1 MGRPPRVEVRMSGN
15 AQREA
20 VEGVG
25 YWLPTTIDT
34 SVAHIARVYDFFLGG
49 KDNFPA
55 DREAAARILKGNP
68 GMRDTCREQREFLRR
83 AVRFLAESGIR
94 QFIDIGTGLPT
105 QENTHE
111 VAQKIAP
118 EAHIAYVDNDPI
130 VLAHA
135 RVLMAGRDVG
145 RTVFIHADAREPGK
159 LLADPALADVI
170 DFTQPVA
177 VLLIG
182 ILHFMPDSDNPGEL
196 IRTLLDAV
204 PEGSYLAI
212 SQGTSDYAPE
222 MGDAVQAAYQASSM
236 PCRVRTS
243 AEVMALLEGVELVEP
258 GLVLLAEWRPDG
270 PVPPNRQE
278 ITYAAVGRK
287 I

>member
-1 MGRPPRVEVRMSGN
+1 MSDR
-15 AQREA
+15 ALRQ
-20 VEGVG
+20 EGTAG
-25 YWLPTTIDT
+25 SGEWLPTTIDT
-34 SVAHIARVYDFFLGG
+34 TTAHIARVYDYFLGG

-68 GMRDTCREQREFLRR
+68 GMRDTCREQREYLRR
-83 AVRFLAESGIR
+83 AVRFLANAGIR

-111 VAQKIAP
+111 VAQRITPDARV
-118 EAHIAYVDNDPI
+118 AYIDNDPI

-135 RVLMAGRDVG
+135 RVLMADQDRG
-145 RTVFIHADAREPGK
+145 RTVFIHADARDPEK
-159 LLADPALADVI
+159 LLADPALTDVI

-177 VLLIG
+177 VLMIG
-182 ILHFMPDSDNPGEL
+182 ILHFMPDEERPGEL
-196 IRTLLDAV
+196 IGTLLDAV
-204 PEGSYLAI
+204 PEGSYLAV
-212 SQGTSDYAPE
+212 SHGTPDFAPE

-236 PCRVRTS
+236 PCRVRSS
-243 AEVMALLEGVELVEP
+243 AEVMELLQGVELVDP
-258 GLVLLAEWRPDG
+258 GLVLLAEWRPDS
-270 PVPPNRQE
+270 PVPANRQQ

>member
-1 MGRPPRVEVRMSGN
+1 MSEHV
-15 AQREA
+15 QRSATAPTA
-20 VEGVG
+20 V
-25 YWLPTTIDT
+25 IDT

-83 AVRFLAESGIR
+83 AVRFLTHAGIR

-111 VAQKIAP
+111 VAQAIAP
-118 EAHIAYVDNDPI
+118 EARVAYVDNDPI

-135 RVLMAGRDVG
+135 RVLMADQDHG
-145 RTVFIHADAREPGK
+145 RTIFIHADARDPK
-159 LLADPALADVI
+159 ALLADPTLRTVI
-170 DFTQPVA
+170 DFTQPIA

-182 ILHFMPDSDNPGEL
+182 ILHFMPDHDNPRAL
-196 IRTLLDAV
+196 ISALLDAV
-204 PEGSYLAI
+204 PAGSYLAI
-212 SQGTSDYAPE
+212 SHGTPDFAPE
-222 MGDAVQAAYQASSM
+222 VGGAVQAAYQTSAI
-236 PCRVRTS
+236 PCRVRT
-243 AEVMALLEGVELVEP
+243 AEEVMGLLAGVELVDP

-270 PVPPNRQE
+270 PVPANRQR

-287 I
+287 G

>member
-1 MGRPPRVEVRMSGN
+1 MSERVLRQASTPPTV
-15 AQREA
+15 
-20 VEGVG
+20 
-25 YWLPTTIDT
+25 IDT
-34 SVAHIARVYDFFLGG
+34 STAHIARVYDYFLGG

-83 AVRFLAESGIR
+83 AVRFLTRAGIR

-111 VAQKIAP
+111 VAQAIA
-118 EAHIAYVDNDPI
+118 ADARVAYVDNDPI

-135 RVLMAGRDVG
+135 RVLMADQDHG
-145 RTVFIHADAREPGK
+145 RTVFIHADARDPQS
-159 LLADPALADVI
+159 LLADSTLRSVI
-170 DFTQPVA
+170 DFDQPVA

-182 ILHFMPDSDNPGEL
+182 ILHFMPDHDHPEHL
-196 IRTLLDAV
+196 IRTLLDAL
-204 PEGSYLAI
+204 PDSSYLAA
-212 SQGTSDYAPE
+212 SHGTPDFAPE
-222 MGDAVQAAYQASSM
+222 VGGAVQAAYQASSM
-236 PCRVRTS
+236 PCRVRT
-243 AEVMALLEGVELVEP
+243 ADEVMGLLTGVELVDP

-270 PVPPNRQE
+270 PVPANRQQ

-287 I
+287 G

>member
-1 MGRPPRVEVRMSGN
+1 MSENG
-15 AQREA
+15 QRQEG

-25 YWLPTTIDT
+25 HWLPTTIDT

-68 GMRDTCREQREFLRR
+68 GMRDTCREQREYLRR
-83 AVRFLAESGIR
+83 AVRFLTEAGIR

-111 VAQKIAP
+111 VAQKTAP
-118 EAHIAYVDNDPI
+118 DARVAYIDNDPI

-135 RVLMAGRDVG
+135 RVLMADQDHG

-159 LLADPALADVI
+159 LLADPELNEVI
-170 DFTQPVA
+170 DFAQPIG

-182 ILHFMPDSDNPGEL
+182 ILHFMPDSDNPADL
-196 IRTLLDAV
+196 IDALLDAV

-212 SQGTSDYAPE
+212 SHGTPDYAPA

-236 PCRVRTS
+236 PCRLRDS
-243 AEVMALLEGVELVEP
+243 AEVMALLERVELVDP
-258 GLVLLAEWRPDG
+258 GLVLLAEWRPDR
-270 PVPPNRQE
+270 PVPANRQE

-287 I
+287 IA

>member
-1 MGRPPRVEVRMSGN
+1 MSEEVPHQVSAAGIDDRQT
-15 AQREA
+15 AK
-20 VEGVG
+20 
-25 YWLPTTIDT
+25 IDT
-34 SVAHIARVYDFFLGG
+34 TTAHTARVYDYFLGG

-68 GMRDTCREQREFLRR
+68 GMRDTCREQREYLRR
-83 AVRFLAESGIR
+83 AVRYLTNAGIR

-118 EAHIAYVDNDPI
+118 DVRVAYVDNDPI

-135 RVLMAGRDVG
+135 RVLMAEKDHG
-145 RTVFIHADAREPGK
+145 RTVFIHADARNPAE
-159 LLADPALADVI
+159 LLVNPTLTEVI

-177 VLLIG
+177 ILLIG
-182 ILHFMPDSDNPGEL
+182 ILHFIPDDQDPRKM
-196 IRTLLDAV
+196 IDTLLGAV
-204 PEGSYLAI
+204 PAGSYLAI
-212 SQGTSDYAPE
+212 SHGTPDYAPE

-236 PCRVRTS
+236 PCRVRT
-243 AEVMALLEGVELVEP
+243 APEVMTLLDGVQLVDP

-270 PVPPNRQE
+270 AVPRNRQQ

-287 I
+287 G

>member
-1 MGRPPRVEVRMSGN
+1 MSENGRRQDG
-15 AQREA
+15 

-25 YWLPTTIDT
+25 RWLPTTIDT

-68 GMRDTCREQREFLRR
+68 GMRDTCREQREYLRR

-111 VAQKIAP
+111 VAQKVAP
-118 EAHIAYVDNDPI
+118 DSRVAYIDNDPI

-135 RVLMAGRDVG
+135 RVLMADQDHG

-159 LLADPALADVI
+159 LLADPTLADVI
-170 DFTQPVA
+170 DFTRPVA
-177 VLLIG
+177 ILLIG
-182 ILHFMPDSDNPGEL
+182 ILHFMPDNENPAEL
-196 IRTLLDAV
+196 ISTLLDAA

-212 SQGTSDYAPE
+212 SHGTPDFAPE
-222 MGDAVQAAYQASSM
+222 IGDAVQAAYQASSM

-243 AEVMALLEGVELVEP
+243 AEVMALLKGVELVEP

-270 PVPPNRQE
+270 PVPEDRQQ

-287 I
+287 RS

>member
-1 MGRPPRVEVRMSGN
+1 MSEN
-15 AQREA
+15 AQHHSG

-25 YWLPTTIDT
+25 RWLPTTIDT

-68 GMRDTCREQREFLRR
+68 GMRDTCREQREYLRR
-83 AVRFLAESGIR
+83 AVRFLAGAGIR

-118 EAHIAYVDNDPI
+118 DARIAYIDNDPI

-135 RVLMAGRDVG
+135 RVLMADQDHG
-145 RTVFIHADAREPGK
+145 RTVFIHADARDPGK
-159 LLADPALADVI
+159 LLADPELTDVI

-177 VLLIG
+177 VLMIG
-182 ILHFMPDSDNPGEL
+182 ILHFLPDNENPGEL
-196 IRTLLDAV
+196 ISTLMDAV
-204 PEGSYLAI
+204 PPGSYLAI
-212 SQGTSDYAPE
+212 SHGTPDFAPAI
-222 MGDAVQAAYQASSM
+222 GDAVQAAYQASSM

-243 AEVMALLEGVELVEP
+243 AEVMALLKDVELVDP

-270 PVPPNRQE
+270 PVPDNRQR

-287 I
+287 VP

>member
-1 MGRPPRVEVRMSGN
+1 MSEN
-15 AQREA
+15 ARNLGG

-25 YWLPTTIDT
+25 HWLPTTIDT
-34 SVAHIARVYDFFLGG
+34 SVAHIARVYDYFLGG

-68 GMRDTCREQREFLRR
+68 GMRDTCREQREYLRR

-118 EAHIAYVDNDPI
+118 DARIAYIDNDPI

-135 RVLMAGRDVG
+135 RVLMADEDHG

-159 LLADPALADVI
+159 LLADPALTDVI
-170 DFTQPVA
+170 DFTRPVA

-182 ILHFMPDSDNPGEL
+182 ILHFMPDEEDPAGL
-196 IRTLLDAV
+196 IRALLDAV

-212 SQGTSDYAPE
+212 SHGTPDFAPE
-222 MGDAVQAAYQASSM
+222 IGDAVQAAYQASSM

-243 AEVMALLEGVELVEP
+243 AEVMALLEGVKLVDP

-270 PVPPNRQE
+270 PVPANRQQ
-278 ITYAAVGRK
+278 ITYAAVGQK
-287 I
+287 VS

>member
-1 MGRPPRVEVRMSGN
+1 MSEN
-15 AQREA
+15 AQRQGS
-20 VEGVG
+20 VEGAG
-25 YWLPTTIDT
+25 YRLPTTIDT
-34 SVAHIARVYDFFLGG
+34 SVAHIARVYDYFLGG

-68 GMRDTCREQREFLRR
+68 GMRDTCREQREYLRR
-83 AVRFLAESGIR
+83 AVRFLTEAGIR
-94 QFIDIGTGLPT
+94 QFVDIGTGLPT

-111 VAQKIAP
+111 VAQKTAP
-118 EAHIAYVDNDPI
+118 DARVAYIDNDPI

-135 RVLMAGRDVG
+135 RVLMADQDHG
-145 RTVFIHADAREPGK
+145 RTVFIHADARDPEK
-159 LLADPALADVI
+159 LLADPELTEVI
-170 DFTQPVA
+170 DFSRPVA

-182 ILHFMPDSDNPGEL
+182 ILHFMPDSDDPAGL
-196 IRTLLDAV
+196 IRALLDAV
-204 PEGSYLAI
+204 PAGSYLAI
-212 SQGTSDYAPE
+212 SHGTPDYAPE

-243 AEVMALLEGVELVEP
+243 EEVMALLEGVELVEP

-270 PVPPNRQE
+270 EVPANRQE

>member
-1 MGRPPRVEVRMSGN
+1 MSEN
-15 AQREA
+15 AQRQGA

-34 SVAHIARVYDFFLGG
+34 SVAHIARVYDYFLGG

-68 GMRDTCREQREFLRR
+68 GMRDTCREQREYLRR
-83 AVRFLAESGIR
+83 AVRFLAEAGIR

-111 VAQKIAP
+111 VAQKTAP
-118 EAHIAYVDNDPI
+118 DARVAYIDNDPI
-130 VLAHA
+130 VLTHA
-135 RVLMAGRDVG
+135 RVLMADQDHG

-159 LLADPALADVI
+159 LLADPALTDVI

-182 ILHFMPDSDNPGEL
+182 ILHFMPDSDDPGKL

-204 PEGSYLAI
+204 PAGSYLAI
-212 SQGTSDYAPE
+212 SHGTPDYAPE
-222 MGDAVQAAYQASSM
+222 MGGAVQAAYQASSM
-236 PCRVRTS
+236 PCRVRTA
-243 AEVMALLEGVELVEP
+243 AEVMALLDGVELVDP

-270 PVPPNRQE
+270 PVPANRQE

-287 I
+287 VS

>member
-1 MGRPPRVEVRMSGN
+1 MSEN
-15 AQREA
+15 AQRQGA

-34 SVAHIARVYDFFLGG
+34 SVAHIARVYDYFLGG

-68 GMRDTCREQREFLRR
+68 GMRDTCREQREYLRR
-83 AVRFLAESGIR
+83 AVRFLAEAGIR

-111 VAQKIAP
+111 VAQKTAP
-118 EAHIAYVDNDPI
+118 DARVAYIDNDPI
-130 VLAHA
+130 VLTHA
-135 RVLMAGRDVG
+135 RVLMADQDHG

-170 DFTQPVA
+170 AFTQPVA

-182 ILHFMPDSDNPGEL
+182 ILHFMPDSDDPGKL

-204 PEGSYLAI
+204 PAGSYLAI
-212 SQGTSDYAPE
+212 SHGTPDYAPE
-222 MGDAVQAAYQASSM
+222 MGGAVQAAYQASSM
-236 PCRVRTS
+236 PCRVRTA
-243 AEVMALLEGVELVEP
+243 AEVMALLDGVELVDP

-270 PVPPNRQE
+270 PVPANRQE

-287 I
+287 VS

>member
-1 MGRPPRVEVRMSGN
+1 MSES
-15 AQREA
+15 AQRQES

-25 YWLPTTIDT
+25 HWLPTTIDT

-68 GMRDTCREQREFLRR
+68 GMRDTCREQREYLRR
-83 AVRFLAESGIR
+83 AVRFLTEAGIR

-118 EAHIAYVDNDPI
+118 DSRIAYIDNDPI

-135 RVLMAGRDVG
+135 RVLMADQDHG

-159 LLADPALADVI
+159 LLADPDLTDVI
-170 DFTQPVA
+170 DFTQPIA

-182 ILHFMPDSDNPGEL
+182 ILHFMPDNENPAEL
-196 IRTLLDAV
+196 IDTLLEAV

-212 SQGTSDYAPE
+212 SHGTTDYAQA
-222 MGDAVQAAYQASSM
+222 MGDAVQAAYQASAM
-236 PCRVRTS
+236 PCRLRTS
-243 AEVMALLEGVELVEP
+243 AEVMALLEGVELVDP
-258 GLVLLAEWRPDG
+258 GLVLLAEWRPDR
-270 PVPPNRQE
+270 PVPTNRQE

-287 I
+287 KA

>member
-1 MGRPPRVEVRMSGN
+1 MTEN
-15 AQREA
+15 AQRQQA

-25 YWLPTTIDT
+25 YWLPTTVDT
-34 SVAHIARVYDFFLGG
+34 SVAHIARVYDYFLDG

-68 GMRDTCREQREFLRR
+68 GMRDTCREQRAFLRR
-83 AVRFLAESGIR
+83 AVRFLTESGIR

-118 EAHIAYVDNDPI
+118 DARVAYIDNDPI

-135 RVLMAGRDVG
+135 RVLMADQDHG
-145 RTVFIHADAREPGK
+145 RTIFIHADAREPEK
-159 LLADPALADVI
+159 LLADPALTDVI
-170 DFTQPVA
+170 DLTRPVA

-182 ILHFMPDSDNPGEL
+182 ILHFMPDHENPAEL
-196 IRTLLDAV
+196 IGTLLAAL
-204 PEGSYLAI
+204 PAGSYLAI
-212 SQGTSDYAPE
+212 SHGTPDFAPE
-222 MGDAVQAAYQASSM
+222 IGDAVQAAYQASSM

-243 AEVMALLEGVELVEP
+243 AEVLALLEDVELVDP

-270 PVPPNRQE
+270 PVPQDRQQ
-278 ITYAAVGRK
+278 ITYAAVGK
-287 I
+287 KTA

>member
-1 MGRPPRVEVRMSGN
+1 
-15 AQREA
+15 
-20 VEGVG
+20 
-25 YWLPTTIDT
+25 
-34 SVAHIARVYDFFLGG
+34 
-49 KDNFPA
+49 
-55 DREAAARILKGNP
+55 
-68 GMRDTCREQREFLRR
+68 MRDTCREQREYLRR
-83 AVRFLAESGIR
+83 AVRFLAEAGIR

-118 EAHIAYVDNDPI
+118 EARIAYIDNDPI

-135 RVLMAGRDVG
+135 RVLMADQDHG
-145 RTVFIHADAREPGK
+145 RTVFIHADARDPAK
-159 LLADPALADVI
+159 LLADPALTDVI

-182 ILHFMPDSDNPGEL
+182 ILHFLPDNENPGGL
-196 IRTLLDAV
+196 ISALMDVV
-204 PEGSYLAI
+204 PAGSYLAI
-212 SQGTSDYAPE
+212 SHGTPDFAPAI
-222 MGDAVQAAYQASSM
+222 GDAVQAAYQASSM

-243 AEVMALLEGVELVEP
+243 AEVMDLLKGVELVDP

-270 PVPPNRQE
+270 PVPENRQQ

-287 I
+287 IS

>member
-1 MGRPPRVEVRMSGN
+1 MSEEFAGQGGT
-15 AQREA
+15 A
-20 VEGVG
+20 
-25 YWLPTTIDT
+25 PTVIDT
-34 SVAHIARVYDFFLGG
+34 STAHIARVYDYFLGG

-83 AVRFLAESGIR
+83 AVRFLTRAGIR

-111 VAQKIAP
+111 VAQAIAP
-118 EAHIAYVDNDPI
+118 EARVAYIDNDPI

-135 RVLMAGRDVG
+135 RVLMADHNHG
-145 RTVFIHADAREPGK
+145 RTVFIHADARDPK
-159 LLADPALADVI
+159 ALLAEPVLRDVI
-170 DFTQPVA
+170 DFSRPVA
-177 VLLIG
+177 VLMIG
-182 ILHFMPDSDNPGEL
+182 ILHFMEDRDRPGDL

-204 PEGSYLAI
+204 PSGSYLAA
-212 SQGTSDYAPE
+212 SHGTPDFAPRI
-222 MGDAVQAAYQASSM
+222 GDAVQAAYQASSM
-236 PCRVRTS
+236 PCRVRTA
-243 AEVMALLEGVELVEP
+243 AEVHELLAGVELVDP

-270 PVPPNRQE
+270 PVPADRQQ

-287 I
+287 P

>member
-1 MGRPPRVEVRMSGN
+1 MSDKALPAGNTVAPEERP
-15 AQREA
+15 AA
-20 VEGVG
+20 V
-25 YWLPTTIDT
+25 IDT
-34 SVAHIARVYDFFLGG
+34 STAHIARVYDYFLGG

-55 DREAAARILKGNP
+55 DRQAAARILKGNP

-83 AVRFLAESGIR
+83 AVRFLTRAGIR

-111 VAQKIAP
+111 VAQAIAP
-118 EAHIAYVDNDPI
+118 ETRVAYVDNDPI

-135 RVLMAGRDVG
+135 RVLMADRDHG
-145 RTVFIHADAREPGK
+145 RTVFVHADARDPER
-159 LLADPALADVI
+159 LLADPMLTGVI
-170 DFTQPVA
+170 DFTEPVA

-182 ILHFMPDSDNPGEL
+182 ILHFMPDDERPGEL

-204 PEGSYLAI
+204 PAGSYLAI
-212 SQGTSDYAPE
+212 SHGTTDFAPE
-222 MGDAVQAAYQASSM
+222 IGDAVQAAYQASSM
-236 PCRVRTS
+236 PCRVRS
-243 AEVMALLEGVELVEP
+243 AAEVTELLGGVELVDP

-270 PVPPNRQE
+270 VVPANRQR

-287 I
+287 V

>member
-1 MGRPPRVEVRMSGN
+1 MSES
-15 AQREA
+15 AERQEA

-68 GMRDTCREQREFLRR
+68 GMRDTCREQREYLRR

-94 QFIDIGTGLPT
+94 QFVDIGTGLPT

-118 EAHIAYVDNDPI
+118 DARVAYIDNDPI

-135 RVLMAGRDVG
+135 RVLMADHDHG

-159 LLADPALADVI
+159 LLADPALTDVI
-170 DFTQPVA
+170 DFSQPVA

-182 ILHFMPDSDNPGEL
+182 ILHFMPDTDKPAEL

-204 PEGSYLAI
+204 PGGSYLAI
-212 SQGTSDYAPE
+212 SHGTPDYAPE

-243 AEVMALLEGVELVEP
+243 AEIMAMLDGLELVEP
-258 GLVLLAEWRPDG
+258 GLVLLAEWRPEG
-270 PVPPNRQE
+270 PVPANRQE
-278 ITYAAVGRK
+278 LTYAAVGRK
-287 I
+287 IP

>member
-1 MGRPPRVEVRMSGN
+1 MSDKALRTENTLTPGLRPATV
-15 AQREA
+15 
-20 VEGVG
+20 
-25 YWLPTTIDT
+25 IDT
-34 SVAHIARVYDFFLGG
+34 STAHIARVYDYFLGG

-55 DREAAARILKGNP
+55 DRQAAARILKGNP
-68 GMRDTCREQREFLRR
+68 GMRDTCREQREYLRR
-83 AVRFLAESGIR
+83 AVRFLTTAGIR

-111 VAQKIAP
+111 VAQAIAP
-118 EAHIAYVDNDPI
+118 ETRVAYVDNDPI

-135 RVLMAGRDVG
+135 RVLMADGDHG
-145 RTVFIHADAREPGK
+145 RTVFVHADAREPK
-159 LLADPALADVI
+159 QLLADPMLNGVI

-182 ILHFMPDSDNPGEL
+182 ILHFMPDHEQPAEL

-204 PEGSYLAI
+204 PAGSYLAI
-212 SQGTSDYAPE
+212 SHGTADFAPE
-222 MGDAVQAAYQASSM
+222 IGDAVAAAYQASSM
-236 PCRVRTS
+236 PCRVRS
-243 AEVMALLEGVELVEP
+243 AAEVGELLQGVELVDP

-270 PVPPNRQE
+270 AVPGNRQQ

>member
-1 MGRPPRVEVRMSGN
+1 MSEN
-15 AQREA
+15 AGSLDA

-25 YWLPTTIDT
+25 RWLPTTIDT
-34 SVAHIARVYDFFLGG
+34 SVAHIARVYDYFLGG

-68 GMRDTCREQREFLRR
+68 GMRDTCREQREYLRR
-83 AVRFLAESGIR
+83 AVRFLTEAGIR
-94 QFIDIGTGLPT
+94 QFVDIGTGLPT

-118 EAHIAYVDNDPI
+118 DARVAYIDNDPI

-135 RVLMAGRDVG
+135 RVLMAGEDHG
-145 RTVFIHADAREPGK
+145 RTVFIHADARQPEK
-159 LLADPALADVI
+159 LLAEPALTDVI
-170 DFTQPVA
+170 DFSRPVA

-182 ILHFMPDSDNPGEL
+182 ILHFMEDGDDPAGL
-196 IRTLLDAV
+196 IRTLLDVV

-212 SQGTSDYAPE
+212 SHGTPDYAPE

-236 PCRVRTS
+236 PCRVRTA
-243 AEVMALLEGVELVEP
+243 AEVLALLEGVELLEP

-270 PVPPNRQE
+270 AVPADRQE

-287 I
+287 IS

>member
-1 MGRPPRVEVRMSGN
+1 MTENGQQQDG
-15 AQREA
+15 

-25 YWLPTTIDT
+25 HWLPTTIDT
-34 SVAHIARVYDFFLGG
+34 SVAHTARVYDFFLGG

-68 GMRDTCREQREFLRR
+68 GMRDTCREQREYLRR
-83 AVRFLAESGIR
+83 AVRFLTEAGIR
-94 QFIDIGTGLPT
+94 QFVDIGTGLPT

-118 EAHIAYVDNDPI
+118 DARVAYIDNDPI

-135 RVLMAGRDVG
+135 RVLMADQDHG

-159 LLADPALADVI
+159 LLADPELTEVI

-182 ILHFMPDSDNPGEL
+182 ILHFMPDSENPAEL
-196 IRTLLDAV
+196 IGNLLDAV
-204 PEGSYLAI
+204 PAGSYLAI
-212 SQGTSDYAPE
+212 SHGTPDHSPE

-236 PCRVRTS
+236 PCRVRTA
-243 AEVMALLEGVELVEP
+243 AEVMALLEGVELVDP
-258 GLVLLAEWRPDG
+258 GLVLLAEWRPDR
-270 PVPPNRQE
+270 PVPANRQE

-287 I
+287 IA

>member
-1 MGRPPRVEVRMSGN
+1 MSEKVLRPTGTP
-15 AQREA
+15 AA
-20 VEGVG
+20 V
-25 YWLPTTIDT
+25 IDT
-34 SVAHIARVYDFFLGG
+34 SVAHTARVYDYFLGG

-68 GMRDTCREQREFLRR
+68 GMRDTCREQREYLRR
-83 AVRFLAESGIR
+83 AVRFLTRAGIR

-111 VAQKIAP
+111 VAQAIAP
-118 EAHIAYVDNDPI
+118 DTRVAYVDNDPI

-135 RVLMAGRDVG
+135 RVLMADQDQG
-145 RTVFIHADAREPGK
+145 RTVFVHADARDPRS
-159 LLADPALADVI
+159 LLSDPALRAVI
-170 DFTQPVA
+170 DFDEPVA

-182 ILHFMPDSDNPGEL
+182 ILHFMPDHDRPGEL
-196 IRTLLDAV
+196 IRSLLDVV
-204 PEGSYLAI
+204 PDGSYLAV
-212 SQGTSDYAPE
+212 SHGTPDFAPD
-222 MGDAVQAAYQASSM
+222 MGGAVQAAYQASSM

-243 AEVMALLEGVELVEP
+243 EEVLALLAGVELVDP

-270 PVPPNRQE
+270 EVPANRQR

>member
-1 MGRPPRVEVRMSGN
+1 MSDS
-15 AQREA
+15 AERQEA

-68 GMRDTCREQREFLRR
+68 GMRDTCREQREYLRR

-94 QFIDIGTGLPT
+94 QFVDIGTGLPT

-118 EAHIAYVDNDPI
+118 DARVAYIDNDPI

-135 RVLMAGRDVG
+135 RVLMADHDHG

-159 LLADPALADVI
+159 LLADPALTDVI
-170 DFTQPVA
+170 DFSQPVA

-182 ILHFMPDSDNPGEL
+182 ILHFMPDTDKPAEL

-204 PEGSYLAI
+204 PGGSYLAI
-212 SQGTSDYAPE
+212 SHGTPDYAPE

-243 AEVMALLEGVELVEP
+243 AEIMAMLDGLELVEP
-258 GLVLLAEWRPDG
+258 GLVLLAEWRPEG
-270 PVPPNRQE
+270 PVPANRQE
-278 ITYAAVGRK
+278 LTYAAVGRK
-287 I
+287 IP